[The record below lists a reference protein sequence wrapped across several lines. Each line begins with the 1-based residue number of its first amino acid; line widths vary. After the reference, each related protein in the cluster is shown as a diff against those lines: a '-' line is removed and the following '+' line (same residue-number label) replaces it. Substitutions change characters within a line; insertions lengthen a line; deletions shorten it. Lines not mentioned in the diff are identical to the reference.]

1 MFLITEEWT
10 TKYDAYTHGIF
21 FIHKDKQSYI
31 IGRRMDTAVKNPIK
45 CTKPLSGSLMPW
57 FLSFLVSRSH
67 IDAQVMCIY
76 GLKVEVN
83 TREKP

>member
-1 MFLITEEWT
+1 
-10 TKYDAYTHGIF
+10 
-21 FIHKDKQSYI
+21 
-31 IGRRMDTAVKNPIK
+31 MDTAVKNPIK